1 MFAFCIYE
9 FTSLYMIRTP
19 TAVSHTVIMTTMRVN
34 IPLVL
39 LAEYE
44 TGGTD
49 SKQPPISV
57 VMLIQRSNRLK
68 VTSYD

>member
-1 MFAFCIYE
+1 
-9 FTSLYMIRTP
+9 MIRTA
-19 TAVSHTVIMTTMRVN
+19 TAVSHTVIMTTMMRVN
-34 IPLVL
+34 ILLVL

-44 TGGTD
+44 AGGTD

-68 VTSYD
+68 VTDYD